1 MIVKI
6 CGIRSSAAAQTA
18 AQAGADW
25 IGFVFAPSRRHIDP
39 DTAAMISASMVG
51 PAKVG
56 VFVDQPLSEVREIA
70 DHCRL
75 DYIQL
80 HGGESPD
87 YSRCLNRPVIRAC
100 RVDSAFDPEQWAA
113 YPAEYLLFDSFVPG
127 QAGGTG
133 TAFDWRETCGRIRQ
147 SRHKFLVAG
156 GLTPENVADA
166 IRILN
171 PDGVDVSGG
180 VETDGVKNPDKIR
193 KFIAAAR
200 TAAERRQSC

>member
-6 CGIRSSAAAQTA
+6 CGIRSMAAAKTAAQT
-18 AQAGADW
+18 GADW

>member
-25 IGFVFAPSRRHIDP
+25 VGFVFAPSRRHIDP

-180 VETDGVKNPDKIR
+180 VETAGVKNPDKIR
-193 KFIAAAR
+193 KFIVAAR
-200 TAAERRQSC
+200 TAAERMQSC

>member
-6 CGIRSSAAAQTA
+6 CGIRSSVAAQTA

-25 IGFVFAPSRRHIDP
+25 VGFVFAPSRRRIDP
-39 DTAAMISASMVG
+39 ATAAAISSSIVG

-56 VFVDQPLSEVREIA
+56 VFVDQPLNEVRDIA

-87 YSRCLNRPVIRAC
+87 YSRSLNRPVIRAC
-100 RVDSAFDPEQWAA
+100 RVDMAFDPEQWAA
-113 YPAEYLLFDSFVPG
+113 YPAEYLLYDTFVPG
-127 QAGGTG
+127 QTGGTG
-133 TAFDWRETCGRIRQ
+133 IAFDWRETRGRIRH
-147 SRHKFLVAG
+147 SRQKFLVAG

-180 VETDGVKNPDKIR
+180 VETDGVKDPDKIR

>member
-6 CGIRSSAAAQTA
+6 CGLRSLTAAQTA
-18 AQAGADW
+18 AQAGTDW
-25 IGFVFAPSRRHIDP
+25 IGFVFASSRRRIDP
-39 DTAAMISASMVG
+39 ASAALISTSMVG
-51 PAKVG
+51 PVKVG
-56 VFVDQPLSEVREIA
+56 VFVNQPLNEVREIA
-70 DHCRL
+70 DLCRL

-80 HGGESPD
+80 HGEESPD
-87 YSRCLNRPVIRAC
+87 YSRSLNRPVIRAC

-113 YPAEYLLFDSFVPG
+113 YPADYLLFDTFVPG

-133 TAFDWRETCGRIRQ
+133 TAFDWREACSRIRQ
-147 SRHKFLVAG
+147 SRQKFLVAG

-180 VETDGVKNPDKIR
+180 VETAGVKDPDKIR
-193 KFIAAAR
+193 RFIAAAR
-200 TAAERRQSC
+200 TAAERMQSC

>member
-1 MIVKI
+1 MIIKI
-6 CGIRSSAAAQTA
+6 CGLRSLEAAQAA
-18 AQAGADW
+18 AQAGADL
-25 IGFVFAPSRRHIDP
+25 IGFVFAPSRRRID
-39 DTAAMISASMVG
+39 AASAALISSSIVG

-56 VFVDQPLSEVREIA
+56 VFVDQPLNEVREIA

-80 HGGESPD
+80 HGEESPE
-87 YSRCLNRPVIRAC
+87 YSRSLNRPVIRVC

-127 QAGGTG
+127 RPGGTG
-133 TAFDWRETCGRIRQ
+133 IAFDWRETRGRIRQ
-147 SRHKFLVAG
+147 SRQKFLVAG

-166 IRILN
+166 LRILN

-180 VETDGVKNPDKIR
+180 VETDGVKDLDKIR
-193 KFIAAAR
+193 KFISAAR
-200 TAAERRQSC
+200 TAAERTQSC

>member
-39 DTAAMISASMVG
+39 DTAAMISAAMVG

-100 RVDSAFDPEQWAA
+100 RVDSAFDPEQWAD

-127 QAGGTG
+127 HAGGTG

-200 TAAERRQSC
+200 TAAEKRQSC

>member
-6 CGIRSSAAAQTA
+6 CGIRSLAAAQTA

-25 IGFVFAPSRRHIDP
+25 IGFVFAPSRRRIDP
-39 DTAAMISASMVG
+39 DTAAAISSAIVG

-180 VETDGVKNPDKIR
+180 VETAGVKDPDKIR

>member
-1 MIVKI
+1 MIGKI
-6 CGIRSSAAAQTA
+6 CGIRSLAAAQTA

-25 IGFVFAPSRRHIDP
+25 VGFVFAPSRRHIDP

-147 SRHKFLVAG
+147 SRQKFLVAG
-156 GLTPENVADA
+156 GLSPENVADA
-166 IRILN
+166 IQILN

-180 VETDGVKNPDKIR
+180 VETAGVKDPDKIR

>member
-1 MIVKI
+1 MIIKI
-6 CGIRSSAAAQTA
+6 CGIRSLAAAQTA
-18 AQAGADW
+18 AQASADW
-25 IGFVFAPSRRHIDP
+25 IGFVFAPSRRRIDP
-39 DTAAMISASMVG
+39 DTAAIISASMVG

-56 VFVDQPLSEVREIA
+56 VFVNQPLSEVREIA

-200 TAAERRQSC
+200 TAAEKRQSC